1 MNKCEELSFLTK
13 TKGLAGVLMD
23 IQPKL
28 TMSINEVKM
37 EALLDSIDLFID
49 SMACFSIPLLV
60 TEQAPEKLGGSL
72 TQIAEKISE
81 STIIKKNTFS
91 AFGDSAFCEWV
102 EVNEIKHFLLSG
114 IETSICIYLTAIDAL
129 KKGLGVTVISD
140 CVLSRRDAD
149 ATTAINQ
156 LSQAGASVLSLET
169 IIYSLLASSNHPE
182 FKKIST
188 RVKARGF

>member
-1 MNKCEELSFLTK
+1 M
-13 TKGLAGVLMD
+13 
-23 IQPKL
+23 
-28 TMSINEVKM
+28 EV
-37 EALLDSIDLFID
+37 LLDSIDLFID

-72 TQIAEKISE
+72 NRIAEKISE

-91 AFGDSAFCEWV
+91 AFGDSVFCDWV
-102 EVNEIKHFLLSG
+102 ELNEIKHLLLSG

-149 ATTAINQ
+149 ATTALSQ
-156 LSQAGASVLSLET
+156 LSQAGATVLSLET
-169 IIYSLLASSNHPE
+169 IIYSLMSSSNHPE
-182 FKKIST
+182 FKKISNL
-188 RVKARGF
+188 VKARAF

>member
-1 MNKCEELSFLTK
+1 
-13 TKGLAGVLMD
+13 
-23 IQPKL
+23 
-28 TMSINEVKM
+28 M
-37 EALLDSIDLFID
+37 EI
-49 SMACFSIPLLV
+49 
-60 TEQAPEKLGGSL
+60 
-72 TQIAEKISE
+72 
-81 STIIKKNTFS
+81 
-91 AFGDSAFCEWV
+91 
-102 EVNEIKHFLLSG
+102 NEIKHFLLSG

>member
-1 MNKCEELSFLTK
+1 MK
-13 TKGLAGVLMD
+13 V
-23 IQPKL
+23 
-28 TMSINEVKM
+28 
-37 EALLDSIDLFID
+37 
-49 SMACFSIPLLV
+49 
-60 TEQAPEKLGGSL
+60 
-72 TQIAEKISE
+72 
-81 STIIKKNTFS
+81 TIIKKNTFS